1 MNAGRLKT
9 PSVWVTVMHMQAPRD
24 ASLGPWP
31 WALHLALGSCADPL
45 GWEPRPVP
53 WALCTGRPCGG
64 GSRGPGAGP
73 VRPPGSP
80 AYPPGIVGPVG
91 SGARRA
97 CCCWGCCPES
107 CADSSR
113 AFQKPATA
121 GGTLALADAAPVN
134 WAPKL
139 YPQVPNTLYLKLL
152 KYLWSLLDMAL
163 LKI

>member
-1 MNAGRLKT
+1 MGD
-9 PSVWVTVMHMQAPRD
+9 RD
-24 ASLGPWP
+24 AHAGPPRCKSGALAVGTAPGTWQLCGPPGMGAPARPLGPVHGMT
-31 WALHLALGSCADPL
+31 L
-45 GWEPRPVP
+45 R
-53 WALCTGRPCGG
+53 G

-80 AYPPGIVGPVG
+80 AHPPGIVGPAG
-91 SGARRA
+91 SGTRRA

-134 WAPKL
+134 WATKL
-139 YPQVPNTLYLKLL
+139 YPQVPNTLYLYLL